1 MVLTGTSRPNGGS
14 VLGGEMGYQ
23 EKFRLEGRVAAVT
36 GAASG
41 IGLEACRALGEMGAA
56 LELLDFNE
64 DSLAEAAGELLGRGV
79 DVGTQM
85 VDVTD
90 PQAIE
95 SAAHAVRDQ
104 RGKVDILLNSA
115 GIARLNSAV
124 DTPDDEWLKVI
135 DVNVNGTFW
144 ACRAFGRMMIEEGT
158 GSIIN
163 MGSMSGTIIN
173 RPQHAASYMASKG
186 AIHQL
191 TRALAAE
198 WAKTGVRVNAL
209 APGYVATEMTL
220 GMRAQPELFNTWLD
234 MTPMARCG
242 EPEEIASAIAFLASD
257 ASSYMTGSIVAI
269 DGGYTVW

>member
-1 MVLTGTSRPNGGS
+1 
-14 VLGGEMGYQ
+14 MGYQ

-64 DSLAEAAGELLGRGV
+64 DSLAEAAGELFGRGV

-234 MTPMARCG
+234 MTPMGRCG